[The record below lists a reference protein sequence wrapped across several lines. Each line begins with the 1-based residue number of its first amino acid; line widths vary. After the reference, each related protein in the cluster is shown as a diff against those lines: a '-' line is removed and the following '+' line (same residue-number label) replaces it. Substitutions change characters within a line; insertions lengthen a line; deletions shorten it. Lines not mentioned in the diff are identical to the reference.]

1 MDNKRINIA
10 IIEPSEIVYEG
21 FSTVILKAK
30 RNTYIYWISD
40 LMELNDLF
48 EQTAIDIV
56 IVNPNVIINRESEFM
71 KFKKLHLQVS
81 WLAFVYSF
89 CDSHLLGQFNDVIYI
104 SESKDVIV
112 KKLDD
117 SVVKSSG
124 KVVKEQL
131 SEREIDVLVQL
142 VNGLSNKEIADVLNI
157 SIHTVISHR
166 KNIVEKTGI
175 KSLPGLTIFAISQN
189 ITSMNNISR

>member
-1 MDNKRINIA
+1 MKNNETMDNKRINIA

-71 KFKKLHLQVS
+71 KFKKLHLQVYGS
-81 WLAFVYSF
+81 QRLGGRALKIRAKSYCSLFVRACS
-89 CDSHLLGQFNDVIYI
+89 
-104 SESKDVIV
+104 
-112 KKLDD
+112 
-117 SVVKSSG
+117 
-124 KVVKEQL
+124 
-131 SEREIDVLVQL
+131 
-142 VNGLSNKEIADVLNI
+142 
-157 SIHTVISHR
+157 
-166 KNIVEKTGI
+166 
-175 KSLPGLTIFAISQN
+175 
-189 ITSMNNISR
+189 